1 MGLKCLRTRK
11 FKKKSISEK
20 QLVEDNHQRRVLE
33 KERCLSYEIFSVFL
47 GKKSM
52 EIFNA
57 LFLKE
62 LFT

>member
-1 MGLKCLRTRK
+1 M
-11 FKKKSISEK
+11 SEK

-33 KERCLSYEIFSVFL
+33 KERCLSYEIFSVFV

-57 LFLKE
+57 LYLKE
-62 LFT
+62 LFK